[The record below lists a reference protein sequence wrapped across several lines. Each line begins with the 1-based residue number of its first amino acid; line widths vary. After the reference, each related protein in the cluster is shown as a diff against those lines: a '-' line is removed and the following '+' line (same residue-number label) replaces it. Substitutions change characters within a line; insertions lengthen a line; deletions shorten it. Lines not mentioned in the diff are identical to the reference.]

1 MYLRYNNYLS
11 AKTDSKFVSRNTLT
25 DLGRVRQNDNR
36 QFEFSLE
43 FEENKIVD
51 QANLFSDYISAIGI
65 FENSFLNNSSR
76 VKLAGQLIR
85 DAYIYSYIKSVFY
98 SYQLISNNVTS
109 LMGPSS
115 NTVFFGHKLMHDIIC
130 EGYIQQFSLPNNI
143 ISLELNPPTDTI
155 QQLEKFSLWP
165 EIYNSR
171 TGRVFN
177 PELETVLNFFK
188 TKCSM
193 VVATS
198 NIADRTSKEVRN
210 LSQLPIGNL
219 AFSEDMQQLLYVENE
234 AVQSDKISFY
244 WNKANLI
251 TAKVVPPI
259 DADDSIYDTILT
271 SNYDPNGITFEVQ
284 SITGFSPLTAPRS
297 NYDYSLIT
305 GPNFD
310 SPDFNDGLTNSIS
323 YSSRG
328 NPNTYSR
335 RNNNNNNNGG
345 NNRNNPKSKFDSNL
359 TSIKNRVEKVTEN
372 VVNLI
377 RRTDEIV
384 TPERIILVSDIIY
397 QITGRRPKLKTLK
410 QFAGER
416 LGKVLEENGI
426 LLKDRIVGSNEEYDY
441 FYADS
446 NFING
451 KYNTELVGVQKYITS
466 K

>member
-1 MYLRYNNYLS
+1 MYLKYNNYLS
-11 AKTDSKFVSRNTLT
+11 DKTDSKFTSRNTLT

-43 FEENKIVD
+43 FEETKIID
-51 QANLFSDYISAIGI
+51 QANLFSDYISATGI

-76 VKLAGQLIR
+76 VKLASQLIR
-85 DAYIYSYIKSVFY
+85 DSYIYSYIKSVYY

-130 EGYIQQFSLPNNI
+130 EGYIQQFSLPSNI
-143 ISLELNPPTDTI
+143 ISLELNPPMDTI
-155 QQLEKFSLWP
+155 KQLEKFSLWS
-165 EIYNSR
+165 EIYNIR

-177 PELETVLNFFK
+177 SELETVLNFFK
-188 TKCSM
+188 TRCST
-193 VVATS
+193 VIATG
-198 NIADRTSKEVRN
+198 NIADRTSKEVRH

-219 AFSEDMQQLLYVENE
+219 AFSEDMQQILYVENE
-234 AVQSDKISFY
+234 AVQSDKISYY

-251 TAKVVPPI
+251 IAKVVPPI

-284 SITGFSPLTAPRS
+284 SITGFSPLTSPRS

-305 GPNFD
+305 GPMND
-310 SPDFNDGLTNSIS
+310 SPNTNDGSTNSIS

-328 NPNTYSR
+328 NPNTRSKYNSSNKSKPNSKP
-335 RNNNNNNNGG
+335 NNNNNNF
-345 NNRNNPKSKFDSNL
+345 KS
-359 TSIKNRVEKVTEN
+359 RVEKVTEN

-384 TPERIILVSDIIY
+384 TPERVNLISEIIY
-397 QITGRRPKLKTLK
+397 QITGKRPKVKTLK
-410 QFAGER
+410 QFTGER

-426 LLKDRIVGSNEEYDY
+426 LLNDRIVGSNEEYDY
-441 FYADS
+441 FYTDS

-451 KYNTELVGVQKYITS
+451 MYRTELVGVQKSITS